1 MSRIRRAL
9 IATMTAATAMTLT
22 VAPATAQNSNP
33 QQAITRN
40 VNAAAADI
48 NRQVQQV
55 AALSSLLILAAANS
69 NTGAQQ
75 STASDQTAVLN
86 RINEYRRSKGLKPCT
101 PSAKLNADSTR
112 WAQTMNRTQRFEHSG
127 YPGVGENIAF
137 GASPS
142 RAFDQWRNSP
152 GHNRNMLDSRMRTCG
167 VGFAKGT
174 YQGHS
179 GTYSV
184 FQFTI

>member
-1 MSRIRRAL
+1 MSLIRRAL

-33 QQAITRN
+33 QQIITRN
-40 VNAAAADI
+40 INAAIADF
-48 NRQVQQV
+48 NRQVQQL
-55 AALSSLLILAAANS
+55 AALSSQLVPAPAKP
-69 NTGAQQ
+69 NTGAQKNAN
-75 STASDQTAVLN
+75 SEQTAMLK
-86 RINEYRRSKGLKPCT
+86 RINDYRRSKGLAPCT

-112 WAQTMNRTQRFEHSG
+112 WAQTMNRTQRFVHSG

-137 GASPS
+137 GPSAS

-152 GHNRNMLDSRMRTCG
+152 GHNRNMLDSRIRTCG

-174 YQGHS
+174 YKGHG